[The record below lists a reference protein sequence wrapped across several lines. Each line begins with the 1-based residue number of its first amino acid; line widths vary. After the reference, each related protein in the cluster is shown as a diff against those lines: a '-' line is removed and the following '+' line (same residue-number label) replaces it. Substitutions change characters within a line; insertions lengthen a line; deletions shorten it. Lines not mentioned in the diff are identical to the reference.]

1 MDMFRP
7 SELAE
12 TDRVMSRFSDMTG
25 RQVSDFSH
33 NDMPYRSTKNIGDE
47 ISYGLVF
54 YRDPKHY
61 TVRDPEIYVD

>member
-1 MDMFRP
+1 MFRA

-12 TDRVMSRFSDMTG
+12 VDRVVNRFSDMTG
-25 RQVSDFSH
+25 RQISDFSH
-33 NDMPYRSTKNIGDE
+33 NDMPYRATKESWGE

-61 TVRDPEIYVD
+61 TVRDSEDYAD